1 MSQLEQQEQPEVMA
15 RLINLM
21 NICEITSNNST
32 LNDFEHHAWQLGK
45 GYGDRVLNDIQQ
57 GLRSWSEMPNHIL
70 PDVFLHVKDMVD
82 IQGRKRED
90 VGGGRG
96 RGRGKKVPGQV
107 RSSSD
112 RPGGA
117 QGGEKTLVCTS
128 YNDFF
133 TGSGCAY
140 EYTNQRKCNYEHYCS
155 KCFTATGTK
164 IGHKARFCTGSGVA
178 PATSTPT
185 SG

>member
-1 MSQLEQQEQPEVMA
+1 MPGNWVRAMVTVS
-15 RLINLM
+15 LM
-21 NICEITSNNST
+21 ISS
-32 LNDFEHHAWQLGK
+32 K
-45 GYGDRVLNDIQQ
+45 
-57 GLRSWSEMPNHIL
+57 
-70 PDVFLHVKDMVD
+70 
-82 IQGRKRED
+82 GRKRED

-164 IGHKARFCTGSGVA
+164 IGHKARLRTGSGLA
-178 PATSTPT
+178 PTTSTPT